1 MYYCNSFN
9 LNVYIIMNDLD
20 EMVETMSDKDVR
32 DYLESCDA
40 DMYCCSPDCLD
51 NQYLDGGL

>member
-1 MYYCNSFN
+1 
-9 LNVYIIMNDLD
+9 MNDLD

-40 DMYCCSPDCLD
+40 DMYCCSTDCLERF
-51 NQYLDGGL
+51 YLDAEL

>member
-1 MYYCNSFN
+1 
-9 LNVYIIMNDLD
+9 MNDLD

-32 DYLESCDA
+32 DYLESYDA